1 MALEV
6 ARHVPRTTS
15 RDTLADK
22 MEGLVSSL
30 RALAERDMNLKE
42 VTAALEMHAQ
52 QKGIA

>member
-1 MALEV
+1 
-6 ARHVPRTTS
+6 
-15 RDTLADK
+15 

-52 QKGIA
+52 TKGIAWDVVHGTRHAVRDAQPPGPP